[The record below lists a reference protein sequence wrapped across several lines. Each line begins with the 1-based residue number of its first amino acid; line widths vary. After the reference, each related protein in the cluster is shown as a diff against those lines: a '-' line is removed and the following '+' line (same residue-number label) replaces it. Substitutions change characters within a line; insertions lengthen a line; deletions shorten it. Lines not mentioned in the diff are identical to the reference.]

1 MYINLG
7 KKIQYYREAKSMT
20 QEQLAEIVDV
30 SQNFISSIERG
41 KKTPSFDT
49 FLDIVDALD
58 VTANDLLEDTIKNGY
73 KAKASRLSNF
83 LEALSPESR
92 GQILAV
98 VETMIENSKNN

>member
-41 KKTPSFDT
+41 KRK
-49 FLDIVDALD
+49 LRV
-58 VTANDLLEDTIKNGY
+58 
-73 KAKASRLSNF
+73 
-83 LEALSPESR
+83 
-92 GQILAV
+92 
-98 VETMIENSKNN
+98 